1 MNGPLEWRY
10 GTPLGPE
17 ERGLAVRAFDELRSS
32 DLIRPTYADTV
43 DPENWVTITDAG
55 RQSLAKGALDDLDE
69 ALLRISPHLLEVR
82 RGAWSAV
89 ASAQPDSLRQAAHS
103 GRELIDQA
111 LKEGAPDAEVSVD
124 PEFKSGSGR
133 KSRFTRRDRLEF
145 LMRKFRGEIS
155 ESDLSI
161 ADKTIDLLLEIDNK
175 LTAHS
180 HARTAPQRTD
190 VQDCL
195 RMAESALSR
204 TLLGR

>member
-1 MNGPLEWRY
+1 MAALSKLTIADLKFWILGELANSSQPVHKFNLIGRTGMNGPLEWRY

-17 ERGLAVRAFDELRSS
+17 ERGLAVRAFDELRSA

-103 GRELIDQA
+103 GRELLDQA
-111 LKEGAPDAEVSVD
+111 LKEGAPDA
-124 PEFKSGSGR
+124 
-133 KSRFTRRDRLEF
+133 
-145 LMRKFRGEIS
+145 
-155 ESDLSI
+155 
-161 ADKTIDLLLEIDNK
+161 
-175 LTAHS
+175 
-180 HARTAPQRTD
+180 
-190 VQDCL
+190 
-195 RMAESALSR
+195 
-204 TLLGR
+204 